1 MYIYMLIR
9 VLWIFNIKKKDV
21 DKTIEH
27 KNRCCVIRK
36 QMYIIDKTMIT
47 NIIGIL
53 NCRFII
59 DRTKKRI
66 IKKNTLMDVAYFV
79 CLNPDPQ
86 QL

>member
-1 MYIYMLIR
+1 
-9 VLWIFNIKKKDV
+9 
-21 DKTIEH
+21 
-27 KNRCCVIRK
+27 
-36 QMYIIDKTMIT
+36 MYIIDKTMIT